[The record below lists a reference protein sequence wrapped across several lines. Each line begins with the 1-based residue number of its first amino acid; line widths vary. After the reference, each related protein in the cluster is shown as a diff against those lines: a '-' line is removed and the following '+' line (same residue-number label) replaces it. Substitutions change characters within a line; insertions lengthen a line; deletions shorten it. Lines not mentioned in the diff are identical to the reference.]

1 MAKPADYQCKR
12 HWRCELHPW
21 AWDILWR
28 SARQPAPAFLPG
40 ESYVERSLVGYS
52 PWSHRVGHDWS
63 DLAHT
68 HTVQNRSGWEFLFCF
83 KRRTQPAK
91 TPQYSEIPQRR
102 PGIQL
107 MPDLHVYPESLS
119 LTQLCESPGSM
130 GFPRREHTGAGC
142 HFSFRGIFPTQ
153 GSNSH
158 LLCLLN

>member
-1 MAKPADYQCKR
+1 MQETLEVWVTPLGLGYPLEERTATRSSILAWGILCREEPGGLQSVESQSRSWLKR
-12 HWRCELHPW
+12 L
-21 AWDILWR
+21 
-28 SARQPAPAFLPG
+28 S
-40 ESYVERSLVGYS
+40 
-52 PWSHRVGHDWS
+52 
-63 DLAHT
+63 AHT
-68 HTVQNRSGWEFLFCF
+68 HTIQNRSGWEFLFCF

-142 HFSFRGIFPTQ
+142 HFFLRGIFPTQ